1 MSQQQKQIPQQDNI
15 YKDTFR
21 PENITLSQQDNT
33 ENGEQIPRVYIEDPS
48 DSLKKELLKKL
59 GKYLLITNYKY
70 KNKDE
75 EVGTHFPYVNY
86 IKIEPKPGYCLKR
99 KYSERTRPRI
109 PYTVKYFVQTEDG
122 LTTIAIFTTN
132 TDFFDKVIM
141 KQVQQKGGAGGGVD
155 TGSTT
160 STSLPRQTKLSK
172 IPSLLES
179 SDGNQHL
186 FIPILLLEMI
196 QNIPEVKL
204 NHIMTNIRP
213 HIDKIL
219 SFMIPVIPIDK
230 LIKLMSDLSP
240 QFPQLLTILDPNKYQ
255 SVGHVMR
262 ILKDTVRNQD
272 LPQTIFYMCY
282 SKREQ
287 KWYLLCCVINQ
298 TGQFEVVAK
307 ELGTST
313 QLSPFFR
320 LFQPQQ
326 QQQQQQPQ
334 LKQQQSQKLKD
345 VIKRFTD
352 YLNTSALGSHFT
364 YEQEKQEKGNISKTW
379 TIFRGQGN
387 KTKCLEIKTLLT
399 NTLHLSDEDMDFVVL
414 TPNGGN
420 AMSITFLWN
429 KVMEK
434 PPTERTKIITALTT
448 LVQGKQRKQQH
459 PTQGGGG
466 GGR

>member
-1 MSQQQKQIPQQDNI
+1 MAQQ
-15 YKDTFR
+15 
-21 PENITLSQQDNT
+21 
-33 ENGEQIPRVYIEDPS
+33 
-48 DSLKKELLKKL
+48 
-59 GKYLLITNYKY
+59 
-70 KNKDE
+70 
-75 EVGTHFPYVNY
+75 
-86 IKIEPKPGYCLKR
+86 
-99 KYSERTRPRI
+99 
-109 PYTVKYFVQTEDG
+109 
-122 LTTIAIFTTN
+122 
-132 TDFFDKVIM
+132 
-141 KQVQQKGGAGGGVD
+141 
-155 TGSTT
+155 
-160 STSLPRQTKLSK
+160 
-172 IPSLLES
+172 LES
-179 SDGNQHL
+179 SDGNQHM
-186 FIPILLLEMI
+186 FIPILLIEMI

-204 NHIMTNIRP
+204 NHIMTDIRP

-255 SVGHVMR
+255 SVGKVKE
-262 ILKDTVRNQD
+262 ILNGTVRNQG

-282 SKREQ
+282 SKRIG

-298 TGQFEVVAK
+298 RGQFEVVAI

-313 QLSPFFR
+313 QLSPYFEKTDVAVKAKQQQAPDGGQGDGEGKKHVTFTQKRNIR
-320 LFQPQQ
+320 LFQP
-326 QQQQQQPQ
+326 QQQPQ
-334 LKQQQSQKLKD
+334 LKQQQQSQKLKD
-345 VIKRFTD
+345 VFKKFTE
-352 YLNTSALGSHFT
+352 YLNTLALESNFT
-364 YEQEKQEKGNISKTW
+364 YEQEKGNNISKTW
-379 TIFRGQGN
+379 TIFHGQGN
-387 KTKCLEIKTLLT
+387 KTKCLGIKTLLT